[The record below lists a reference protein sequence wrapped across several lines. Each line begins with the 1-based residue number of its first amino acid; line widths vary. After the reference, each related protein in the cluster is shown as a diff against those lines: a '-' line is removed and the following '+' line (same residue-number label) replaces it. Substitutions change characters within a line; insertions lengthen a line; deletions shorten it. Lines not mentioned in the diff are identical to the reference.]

1 MTNIFGADIN
11 DIALGVGIAVA
22 VVMAVLVFFTLRR
35 PLVVK
40 MGLRNIPRRR
50 AQTVLIV
57 FGLTLAT
64 IIVAMSFVTG
74 DTLAISVREAA
85 LDNQRRI
92 DHAIS
97 VADDAETAPGANR
110 LISDQVIDD
119 LRRQF
124 DGDPRVDG
132 VFGIRFV
139 PASVR
144 NLDTRLSEP
153 TFWLIGVD
161 PSDVDRVGAVPDERG
176 GDFAMSGVGANEI
189 VINETTAQQIAAEVG
204 HTLELRIGPRAYEL
218 RVAAVAQDSLIT
230 GQVDDSDSSTGGVAQ
245 IETLRD
251 ALRGVDAVEGWTL
264 VAVASGG
271 SIRGG
276 LDLSDDLDGVLEEYL
291 THRTQEE
298 QQQRTAGR
306 LGEADQ
312 SIYYDP
318 LNLTERLQTNPS
330 KKNAVDGAELLGAVL
345 VLLFLFMGSFSVA
358 AGVLLIFL
366 IFAMLAEERRSEMG
380 MSRAIGMQRDHL
392 IQMFMSEGMVY
403 NLGASVVGVALGLVI
418 TLGMVSFLNSALD
431 AFGFTFTWSVTWQA
445 LVISGGIGLVITFIT
460 MTVSSFRASVLNIV
474 AAIRDLPDTSL
485 SRRKK
490 LSLVGIVTTPLGVGL
505 LPTTLITFPAG
516 SVLLLLLGRTGNRR
530 PPTTS
535 WWLMP
540 AWRLMLW
547 RAEWGMYTTPIG
559 LALLPT
565 LPLTLLLGA
574 LALVFIGMLGGLR
587 ASAVPWLLVPAWKIL
602 TWRPEWWVPLFA
614 GGVGLI
620 LYGLDR
626 ETLFY
631 YSIGGSIAPLGLVML
646 LTRVGLPGRPL
657 WTLASAFVLF
667 FWLSPRA
674 WHNDLFNIDLDGGP
688 ELFVVS
694 GMMMTAAG
702 ALLLVFNLET
712 LVRIF
717 SVGMARAGKY
727 APVLRAAAAYP
738 AASRYRTG
746 MTIAMIALIMFALV
760 NFTVVNSSFN
770 RSTGTDDQLAGY
782 AIQAES
788 TRLEAID
795 DLRAA
800 LSEAG
805 ASDTLGRIRSSGAL
819 TAGPLTGT
827 PVQTL
832 RSERWDPSLN
842 AAILGAGGAPIVDDL
857 SGDEENHAGE
867 VVLLAGDDGFYDG
880 NEIALQARTADYDS
894 DAKVWEELKRGEP
907 VAIISRATVEG
918 GAFAA
923 GDNWR
928 MPSDVDQRASALP
941 RTMLRIGH
949 SAGAKVEV
957 EVIALTPTLAFDAF
971 GPPGEAVAR
980 PSVIVPRAV
989 WDQLIGEASLVR
1001 HLVAVRGGEDSLEV
1015 AQEIESTLLIEAN
1028 DLAGEQE
1035 RNARLTNSFLR
1046 AFQAFIGIGLAA
1058 GLAAL
1063 GVIAVRAVVERRGQ
1077 IGVLRSLGFR
1087 SRMVGLEMLLE
1098 MGFIAFL
1105 GVALGTT
1112 LALALAWRLFDEQTF
1127 GPGISLYIPVGTI
1140 AIFVVGALA
1149 ASLVLTYLPAR
1160 QAART
1165 TIAEALRYE

>member
-1 MTNIFGADIN
+1 MNNIFGADIN

-50 AQTVLIV
+50 AQTVLII

-92 DHAIS
+92 DHAIR

-110 LISDQVIDD
+110 QVADQVIDD

-153 TFWLIGVD
+153 TFWLVGVD
-161 PSDVDRVGAVPDERG
+161 PSDADRVGAVPDERG

-230 GQVDDSDSSTGGVAQ
+230 GQVDDSDSSTGGVAP
-245 IETLRD
+245 IDTLRD

-306 LGEADQ
+306 LGEANP

-330 KKNAVDGAELLGAVL
+330 KKDAVDGAELLGAVL

-474 AAIRDLPDTSL
+474 AAIRDLPDSGGV
-485 SRRKK
+485 RRRRV
-490 LSLVGIVTTPLGVGL
+490 SIPGIVTTPLGIVL
-505 LPTTLITFPAG
+505 LPTILLTFPIGSLIVAFAG
-516 SVLLLLLGRTGNRR
+516 AT
-530 PPTTS
+530 
-535 WWLMP
+535 
-540 AWRLMLW
+540 
-547 RAEWGMYTTPIG
+547 
-559 LALLPT
+559 
-565 LPLTLLLGA
+565 
-574 LALVFIGMLGGLR
+574 GGLR
-587 ASAVPWLLVPAWKIL
+587 ASRVPWLLAPAWQL
-602 TWRPEWWVPLFA
+602 MTWRAEWWPLMLA

-626 ETLFY
+626 EALFF

-667 FWLSPRA
+667 FWLSPRS
-674 WHNDLFNIDLDGGP
+674 WHNDLFNINLDGGP

-805 ASDTLGRIRSSGAL
+805 ASDTLARIRSSGAL

-842 AAILGAGGAPIVDDL
+842 TAIRGAGGAPIVDDL

-880 NEIALQARTADYDS
+880 NEIALQARTADYAS
-894 DAKVWEELKRGEP
+894 DAAVWAALKRGEP

-918 GAFAA
+918 GAFAG
-923 GDNWR
+923 GDDWR
-928 MPSDVDQRASALP
+928 MPSDVDQRAAALP
-941 RTMLRIGH
+941 RTTLRIGH

-957 EVIALTPTLAFDAF
+957 EVIALMPTLAFDAF
-971 GPPGEAVAR
+971 GPPGQADAR
-980 PSVIVPRAV
+980 PAVIVPRAV

>member
-1 MTNIFGADIN
+1 MNNIFGADIN

-92 DHAIS
+92 DHAIR

-110 LISDQVIDD
+110 QVADQVISD
-119 LRRQF
+119 LRQQF
-124 DGDPRVDG
+124 AGDPRVDG

-153 TFWLIGVD
+153 TFWLVGVD

-176 GDFAMSGVGANEI
+176 SEFAMSGVGANEI

-230 GQVDDSDSSTGGVAQ
+230 GQVDDSDSSTGGVVP
-245 IETLRD
+245 IDTLRD

-306 LGEADQ
+306 LGEANP

-330 KKNAVDGAELLGAVL
+330 KKDAVDGAELLGAVL

-474 AAIRDLPDTSL
+474 AAIRDLPDSGGV
-485 SRRKK
+485 RRRRV
-490 LSLVGIVTTPLGVGL
+490 SIPGIATTPLGIVL
-505 LPTTLITFPAG
+505 LPTILLTFPIGSLIVAFAG
-516 SVLLLLLGRTGNRR
+516 AT
-530 PPTTS
+530 
-535 WWLMP
+535 
-540 AWRLMLW
+540 
-547 RAEWGMYTTPIG
+547 
-559 LALLPT
+559 
-565 LPLTLLLGA
+565 
-574 LALVFIGMLGGLR
+574 GGLR
-587 ASAVPWLLVPAWKIL
+587 ASRVPWLLAPAWQL
-602 TWRPEWWVPLFA
+602 MTWRAEWWPLMLA

-667 FWLSPRA
+667 FWLSPRS
-674 WHNDLFNIDLDGGP
+674 WHNDLFNINLDGGP

-717 SVGMARAGKY
+717 SVGMARAGRY

-805 ASDTLGRIRSSGAL
+805 ASDTLARIRSSGAL

-842 AAILGAGGAPIVDDL
+842 TAIRGAGGAPIVDDL

-880 NEIALQARTADYDS
+880 NEIALQARTADYAS
-894 DAKVWEELKRGEP
+894 DAEVWAALKRGDP
-907 VAIISRATVEG
+907 VALVSRATVVG
-918 GAFAA
+918 GAFAD

-928 MPSDVDQRASALP
+928 MPPDVDQRAAALP
-941 RTMLRIGH
+941 RTTLRIGH

-957 EVIALTPTLAFDAF
+957 EVIALTPTLTFDAF
-971 GPPGEAVAR
+971 EPPGEAGAR
-980 PSVIVPRAV
+980 PAVIVPRAV

-1140 AIFVVGALA
+1140 TIFVVGALA

>member
-1 MTNIFGADIN
+1 MNNIFGADIN

-92 DHAIS
+92 DHAIR

-110 LISDQVIDD
+110 QVADQVISD
-119 LRRQF
+119 LRQQF
-124 DGDPRVDG
+124 AGDPRVDG

-153 TFWLIGVD
+153 TFWLVGVD
-161 PSDVDRVGAVPDERG
+161 PSDADRVGAVPDERG
-176 GDFAMSGVGANEI
+176 SEFAMSGVGANEI

-230 GQVDDSDSSTGGVAQ
+230 GQVDDSDSSTGGVVP
-245 IETLRD
+245 IDTLRD
-251 ALRGVDAVEGWTL
+251 ALSGVDAVEGWTL

-298 QQQRTAGR
+298 QQQRTAGQ

-330 KKNAVDGAELLGAVL
+330 KKDAVDGAELLGAVL

-474 AAIRDLPDTSL
+474 AAIRDLPDSGGV
-485 SRRKK
+485 RRRRV
-490 LSLVGIVTTPLGVGL
+490 SIPGIVTTPLGIVL
-505 LPTTLITFPAG
+505 LPTILLTFPIGSLIVAFAG
-516 SVLLLLLGRTGNRR
+516 ATGGLRAARVPWLLA
-530 PPTTS
+530 
-535 WWLMP
+535 P
-540 AWRLMLW
+540 AWQLMTW
-547 RAEWGMYTTPIG
+547 RAEWW
-559 LALLPT
+559 
-565 LPLTLLLGA
+565 PL
-574 LALVFIGMLGGLR
+574 ML
-587 ASAVPWLLVPAWKIL
+587 
-602 TWRPEWWVPLFA
+602 A

-626 ETLFY
+626 EALFF

-667 FWLSPRA
+667 FWLSPRS
-674 WHNDLFNIDLDGGP
+674 WHNDLFNINLDGGP

-805 ASDTLGRIRSSGAL
+805 ASDTLARIRSSGAL

-842 AAILGAGGAPIVDDL
+842 AAIEGAGGAPIVDDL

-880 NEIALQARTADYDS
+880 NEILLQARTADYAS
-894 DAKVWEELKRGEP
+894 DGEVWAALKRGEP

-918 GAFAA
+918 GAFAG
-923 GDNWR
+923 GDDWR

-941 RTMLRIGH
+941 RTTLQIGH

-971 GPPGEAVAR
+971 EPPGEAGAR
-980 PSVIVPRAV
+980 PAVIVPRAV

>member
-1 MTNIFGADIN
+1 MNNIFGADIN

-92 DHAIS
+92 DHAIR

-110 LISDQVIDD
+110 LVSDQVIDD

-176 GDFAMSGVGANEI
+176 GEFAMSGVGANEI

-230 GQVDDSDSSTGGVAQ
+230 GQVDDSDSSTGGVAP
-245 IETLRD
+245 IDTLRD

-306 LGEADQ
+306 LGEADP

-474 AAIRDLPDTSL
+474 AAIRDLPDSGGV
-485 SRRKK
+485 RRRRV
-490 LSLVGIVTTPLGVGL
+490 SIPGIVTTPLGIVL
-505 LPTTLITFPAG
+505 LPTILLTFPIGSLIVAFAG
-516 SVLLLLLGRTGNRR
+516 AT
-530 PPTTS
+530 
-535 WWLMP
+535 
-540 AWRLMLW
+540 
-547 RAEWGMYTTPIG
+547 
-559 LALLPT
+559 
-565 LPLTLLLGA
+565 
-574 LALVFIGMLGGLR
+574 GGLR
-587 ASAVPWLLVPAWKIL
+587 ASRVPWLLAPAWQL
-602 TWRPEWWVPLFA
+602 MTWRAEWWPLMLA

-667 FWLSPRA
+667 FWLSPRS
-674 WHNDLFNIDLDGGP
+674 WHNDLFNINLDGGP

-805 ASDTLGRIRSSGAL
+805 ASDTLARIRSSGAL

-842 AAILGAGGAPIVDDL
+842 AAIEGTGGAPIVDDL

-880 NEIALQARTADYDS
+880 NEIALQARTADYGS
-894 DAKVWEELKRGEP
+894 DAAVWAALKRGEP

-928 MPSDVDQRASALP
+928 MPPDVDQRASALP
-941 RTMLRIGH
+941 RTTLRIGH

-957 EVIALTPTLAFDAF
+957 EVIALTPTLTFDAF
-971 GPPGEAVAR
+971 EPPGEAGAR
-980 PSVIVPRAV
+980 PAVIVPRAV

>member
-1 MTNIFGADIN
+1 MNNIFGADIN

-85 LDNQRRI
+85 LDSQRRI

-110 LISDQVIDD
+110 QVADQVIDD

-124 DGDPRVDG
+124 AGDPRVDG
-132 VFGIRFV
+132 VFGLRFAPV
-139 PASVR
+139 SVR

-153 TFWLIGVD
+153 TFWLVGVD
-161 PSDVDRVGAVPDERG
+161 PADADRVGAVPDERG

-189 VINETTAQQIAAEVG
+189 VINETTAQEVAAEVG
-204 HTLELRIGPRAYEL
+204 HTLALQIGPRAFEL
-218 RVAAVAQDSLIT
+218 RVAAISENSLIT
-230 GQVDDSDSSTGGVAQ
+230 GSINDSAGGVAR
-245 IETLRD
+245 IDTLRD
-251 ALRGVDAVEGWTL
+251 ALRGVEEIEGWSL
-264 VAVASGG
+264 IAIASGG

-276 LDLSDDLDGVLEEYL
+276 LDLSDDLGGVLMRHLE
-291 THRTQEE
+291 H
-298 QQQRTAGR
+298 
-306 LGEADQ
+306 EADAEHQ
-312 SIYYDP
+312 RRVAGQLSEADPAIYYDP
-318 LNLTERLQTNPS
+318 LNLTERLQTDPS
-330 KKNAVDGAELLGAVL
+330 KKDAVDGAELLGAVL

-445 LVISGGIGLVITFIT
+445 LIISGGIGLVITFIT

-474 AAIRDLPDTSL
+474 AAIRDLPDSGGV
-485 SRRKK
+485 RRRRV
-490 LSLVGIVTTPLGVGL
+490 SIPGIVTTPLGIVL
-505 LPTTLITFPAG
+505 LPTILLTFPIGSLIVAFAG
-516 SVLLLLLGRTGNRR
+516 AT
-530 PPTTS
+530 
-535 WWLMP
+535 
-540 AWRLMLW
+540 
-547 RAEWGMYTTPIG
+547 
-559 LALLPT
+559 
-565 LPLTLLLGA
+565 
-574 LALVFIGMLGGLR
+574 GGLR
-587 ASAVPWLLVPAWKIL
+587 ASRVPWLLAPAWQL
-602 TWRPEWWVPLFA
+602 MTWRAEWWPLMLA
-614 GGVGLI
+614 GGVALI

-626 ETLFY
+626 ETLFF

-667 FWLSPRA
+667 FWLSPRS
-674 WHNDLFNIDLDGGP
+674 WHNDLFNIDLSGGP

-712 LVRIF
+712 LVRVF

-805 ASDTLGRIRSSGAL
+805 ASETLGRIRSSGAL

-832 RSERWDPSLN
+832 SSERWDPSLN
-842 AAILGAGGAPIVDDL
+842 AAIVGAGGAPIVDDL
-857 SGDEENHAGE
+857 SGDDENHAGE
-867 VVLLAGDDGFYDG
+867 VVLVAGDDGFYDG
-880 NEIALQARTADYDS
+880 NEIALQARTADYAS
-894 DAKVWEELKRGEP
+894 DAEVWAALKRGEP
-907 VAIISRATVEG
+907 VALISRATVEG
-918 GAFAA
+918 GGFGG
-923 GDNWR
+923 GDSWR
-928 MPSDVDQRASALP
+928 MPSDVDQRAAALP
-941 RTMLRIGH
+941 RTTLQIGH
-949 SAGAKVEV
+949 SAGATVEV
-957 EVIALTPTLAFDAF
+957 EVIALTPTLAFDLF
-971 GPPGEAVAR
+971 GPPGAAGTRPAVY
-980 PSVIVPRAV
+980 VPRAV
-989 WDQLIGEASLVR
+989 WDQLIGEESLVR

-1035 RNARLTNSFLR
+1035 RNQRLTNSFLR

-1127 GPGISLYIPVGTI
+1127 GPGVSLYIPVGTI
-1140 AIFVVGALA
+1140 VIFIVGALA

>member
-1 MTNIFGADIN
+1 MNNIFGADIN

-92 DHAIS
+92 DHAIR

-110 LISDQVIDD
+110 LVADQVIDD

-176 GDFAMSGVGANEI
+176 GGFAMSGVGANEI

-230 GQVDDSDSSTGGVAQ
+230 GQVDDSDSSTGGVAP

-251 ALRGVDAVEGWTL
+251 ALSGVDAVEGWTL

-298 QQQRTAGR
+298 QQRRTAGQ

-330 KKNAVDGAELLGAVL
+330 KKDAVDGAELLGAVL

-474 AAIRDLPDTSL
+474 AAIRDLPDSGGV
-485 SRRKK
+485 RRRRV
-490 LSLVGIVTTPLGVGL
+490 SIPGIVTTPLGIVL
-505 LPTTLITFPAG
+505 LPTILLTFPIGSLIVAFAG
-516 SVLLLLLGRTGNRR
+516 ATVGLRASRVPWLLA
-530 PPTTS
+530 
-535 WWLMP
+535 P
-540 AWRLMLW
+540 AWQLMTW
-547 RAEWGMYTTPIG
+547 RAEWW
-559 LALLPT
+559 
-565 LPLTLLLGA
+565 PL
-574 LALVFIGMLGGLR
+574 ML
-587 ASAVPWLLVPAWKIL
+587 
-602 TWRPEWWVPLFA
+602 A

-620 LYGLDR
+620 FYGLDR
-626 ETLFY
+626 EALFF

-667 FWLSPRA
+667 FWLSPRS
-674 WHNDLFNIDLDGGP
+674 WHNDLFNINLDGGP

-805 ASDTLGRIRSSGAL
+805 ASDTLARIRSSGAL

-832 RSERWDPSLN
+832 RSERWDPNLN
-842 AAILGAGGAPIVDDL
+842 AAIEGASGAPIVDDL

-880 NEIALQARTADYDS
+880 NEIALQARTADYGS
-894 DAKVWEELKRGEP
+894 DGEVWAALKRGDP
-907 VAIISRATVEG
+907 VALISRATVEG

-928 MPSDVDQRASALP
+928 MPPDVDQRASALP
-941 RTMLRIGH
+941 RTTLQIGH

-980 PSVIVPRAV
+980 PAVIVPRAV

-1140 AIFVVGALA
+1140 VIFVVGALA

>member
-1 MTNIFGADIN
+1 MNNIFGADIN

-110 LISDQVIDD
+110 LVSDQVIDD

-161 PSDVDRVGAVPDERG
+161 TSDVDRVGAVPDERG
-176 GDFAMSGVGANEI
+176 GEFAMSGVGANEI

-204 HTLELRIGPRAYEL
+204 HTLELRIGPHAYEL

-230 GQVDDSDSSTGGVAQ
+230 GQVDDSDSSTGGVAP
-245 IETLRD
+245 IDTLRD
-251 ALRGVDAVEGWTL
+251 ALSGVDAVEGWTL

-276 LDLSDDLDGVLEEYL
+276 LDLSDDLDGVLARYL
-291 THRTQEE
+291 DNQAHLE
-298 QQQRTAGR
+298 QQRRTTGQ
-306 LGEADQ
+306 LGESDP
-312 SIYYDP
+312 SIYNDP
-318 LNLTERLQTNPS
+318 LNQTERLQTNPS

-474 AAIRDLPDTSL
+474 AAIRDLPDSGGV
-485 SRRKK
+485 RRRRV
-490 LSLVGIVTTPLGVGL
+490 SIPGIVTTPLGIVL
-505 LPTTLITFPAG
+505 LPTILLTFPIGSLIVAFAG
-516 SVLLLLLGRTGNRR
+516 AT
-530 PPTTS
+530 
-535 WWLMP
+535 
-540 AWRLMLW
+540 
-547 RAEWGMYTTPIG
+547 
-559 LALLPT
+559 
-565 LPLTLLLGA
+565 
-574 LALVFIGMLGGLR
+574 GGLR
-587 ASAVPWLLVPAWKIL
+587 ASRVPWLLAPAWQL
-602 TWRPEWWVPLFA
+602 MTWRAEWWPLMLA

-626 ETLFY
+626 EALFF

-667 FWLSPRA
+667 FWLSPRS

-712 LVRIF
+712 LVRVF

-805 ASDTLGRIRSSGAL
+805 ASETLARIRSSGAL

-842 AAILGAGGAPIVDDL
+842 AAIRGAGGAPIVDDL

-894 DAKVWEELKRGEP
+894 DAEVWAALKRGDP
-907 VAIISRATVEG
+907 VALISRATVEG
-918 GAFAA
+918 GAFAG
-923 GDNWR
+923 GDDWR

-941 RTMLRIGH
+941 RTTLQIGH
-949 SAGAKVEV
+949 SAGATVEV

-971 GPPGEAVAR
+971 GPPGEADAR
-980 PSVIVPRAV
+980 PAVIVPRAI

>member
-1 MTNIFGADIN
+1 M
-11 DIALGVGIAVA
+11 
-22 VVMAVLVFFTLRR
+22 
-35 PLVVK
+35 
-40 MGLRNIPRRR
+40 
-50 AQTVLIV
+50 
-57 FGLTLAT
+57 
-64 IIVAMSFVTG
+64 
-74 DTLAISVREAA
+74 
-85 LDNQRRI
+85 
-92 DHAIS
+92 
-97 VADDAETAPGANR
+97 
-110 LISDQVIDD
+110 
-119 LRRQF
+119 
-124 DGDPRVDG
+124 
-132 VFGIRFV
+132 
-139 PASVR
+139 
-144 NLDTRLSEP
+144 
-153 TFWLIGVD
+153 
-161 PSDVDRVGAVPDERG
+161 
-176 GDFAMSGVGANEI
+176 
-189 VINETTAQQIAAEVG
+189 
-204 HTLELRIGPRAYEL
+204 
-218 RVAAVAQDSLIT
+218 
-230 GQVDDSDSSTGGVAQ
+230 
-245 IETLRD
+245 
-251 ALRGVDAVEGWTL
+251 
-264 VAVASGG
+264 
-271 SIRGG
+271 
-276 LDLSDDLDGVLEEYL
+276 
-291 THRTQEE
+291 
-298 QQQRTAGR
+298 
-306 LGEADQ
+306 
-312 SIYYDP
+312 
-318 LNLTERLQTNPS
+318 
-330 KKNAVDGAELLGAVL
+330 DGAELLGAVL

-474 AAIRDLPDTSL
+474 AAIRDLPDSGGV
-485 SRRKK
+485 RRRRV
-490 LSLVGIVTTPLGVGL
+490 SIPGIVTTPLGVVL
-505 LPTTLITFPAG
+505 LPTILLTFPIGSLIVAFAG
-516 SVLLLLLGRTGNRR
+516 AT
-530 PPTTS
+530 
-535 WWLMP
+535 
-540 AWRLMLW
+540 
-547 RAEWGMYTTPIG
+547 
-559 LALLPT
+559 
-565 LPLTLLLGA
+565 
-574 LALVFIGMLGGLR
+574 GGLR
-587 ASAVPWLLVPAWKIL
+587 ASRVPWLLAPAWQL
-602 TWRPEWWVPLFA
+602 MTWRAEWWPLMLA

-626 ETLFY
+626 EALFF

-667 FWLSPRA
+667 FWLSPRS
-674 WHNDLFNIDLDGGP
+674 WHNDLFNINLDGGP

-805 ASDTLGRIRSSGAL
+805 ASDTLARIRSSGAL

-842 AAILGAGGAPIVDDL
+842 AAIEGAGGAPIVDDL

-867 VVLLAGDDGFYDG
+867 VVLLAGDDGFYNG
-880 NEIALQARTADYDS
+880 NEIALQARTADYAS
-894 DAKVWEELKRGEP
+894 DAAVWAALKRGDP
-907 VAIISRATVEG
+907 VALISRATVEG
-918 GAFAA
+918 GAFAG

-941 RTMLRIGH
+941 RTTLQIGH

-980 PSVIVPRAV
+980 PAVIVPRVV

>member
-1 MTNIFGADIN
+1 MNNIFGADIN

-97 VADDAETAPGANR
+97 VANDAETAPGANR
-110 LISDQVIDD
+110 LVADQVIDD
-119 LRRQF
+119 LRQQF

-132 VFGIRFV
+132 VFGIRFAPV
-139 PASVR
+139 SVR

-153 TFWLIGVD
+153 TFWLVGVD
-161 PSDVDRVGAVPDERG
+161 PADADRVGAVPDERG
-176 GDFAMSGVGANEI
+176 GEFAMSGVGANEI
-189 VINETTAQQIAAEVG
+189 VVNETTAQQVAAEVG
-204 HTLELRIGPRAYEL
+204 HTLALQIGPRVYEL
-218 RVAAVAQDSLIT
+218 RVAAIVEDSLIT
-230 GQVDDSDSSTGGVAQ
+230 GQVDDSDNSTGGVVP
-245 IETLRD
+245 ISTLRD
-251 ALRGVDAVEGWTL
+251 ALQGVDEVEGWTL

-271 SIRGG
+271 SISGG
-276 LDLSDDLDGVLEEYL
+276 LDLSDDLGVVLMGYLE
-291 THRTQEE
+291 H
-298 QQQRTAGR
+298 
-306 LGEADQ
+306 EADAEHRQ
-312 SIYYDP
+312 RVAGQLSEADPAIYYDP
-318 LNLTERLQTNPS
+318 LNLTERLQTDPS
-330 KKNAVDGAELLGAVL
+330 KKDAVDGAELLGAVL

-445 LVISGGIGLVITFIT
+445 LIISGGIGLVITFIT

-474 AAIRDLPDTSL
+474 AAIRDLPDSGGV
-485 SRRKK
+485 RRRRV
-490 LSLVGIVTTPLGVGL
+490 SFWGI
-505 LPTTLITFPAG
+505 F
-516 SVLLLLLGRTGNRR
+516 
-530 PPTTS
+530 
-535 WWLMP
+535 
-540 AWRLMLW
+540 
-547 RAEWGMYTTPIG
+547 TTPIG
-559 LALLPT
+559 IVLLPT
-565 LPLTLLLGA
+565 ILLTFPIGSLIVAFAGA
-574 LALVFIGMLGGLR
+574 TGGLR
-587 ASAVPWLLVPAWKIL
+587 ASRVPWLLAPAWQL
-602 TWRPEWWVPLFA
+602 MTWRAEWWPLMLA
-614 GGVGLI
+614 GGVALI

-667 FWLSPRA
+667 FWLSPRS
-674 WHNDLFNIDLDGGP
+674 WHNDLFDIDLSGGP

-712 LVRIF
+712 LVRVF

-795 DLRAA
+795 DLPTA

-832 RSERWDPSLN
+832 SSERWDPSLN
-842 AAILGAGGAPIVDDL
+842 TAVRGAGGAPIVDDL

-867 VVLLAGDDGFYDG
+867 VVLVAGDDSFYDG
-880 NEIALQARTADYDS
+880 NEIALQARTADYAS
-894 DAKVWEELKRGEP
+894 DAEVWAALKRGEP
-907 VAIISRATVEG
+907 VALISRATVEG
-918 GAFAA
+918 GGFGG
-923 GDNWR
+923 GDSWR
-928 MPSDVDQRASALP
+928 MPSDVNQRASALP
-941 RTMLRIGH
+941 RTTLQIGH
-949 SAGAKVEV
+949 SAGAKVAV

-971 GPPGEAVAR
+971 GEPGAPGAR
-980 PSVIVPRAV
+980 PTVIVPRAV
-989 WDQLIGEASLVR
+989 WDQLIGEESLVR

-1035 RNARLTNSFLR
+1035 RNQRLTNSFLR

-1127 GPGISLYIPVGTI
+1127 GPGVSLYIPVGTI
-1140 AIFVVGALA
+1140 VIFIVGALA

>member
-1 MTNIFGADIN
+1 MNNIFGADIN

-92 DHAIS
+92 DHAIR

-110 LISDQVIDD
+110 QVADQVIDD

-176 GDFAMSGVGANEI
+176 GEFAMSGVGANEI

-230 GQVDDSDSSTGGVAQ
+230 GQVDDSDSSTGGVVP
-245 IETLRD
+245 IDTLRD

-276 LDLSDDLDGVLEEYL
+276 LDLSDDLGGVLEEYL

-306 LGEADQ
+306 LGDADP

-330 KKNAVDGAELLGAVL
+330 KKDAVDGAELLGAVL

-474 AAIRDLPDTSL
+474 AAIRDLPDSGGV
-485 SRRKK
+485 RRRRV
-490 LSLVGIVTTPLGVGL
+490 SIPGIVTTPLGIVL
-505 LPTTLITFPAG
+505 LPTILLTFPIGSLIVAFAG
-516 SVLLLLLGRTGNRR
+516 AT
-530 PPTTS
+530 
-535 WWLMP
+535 
-540 AWRLMLW
+540 
-547 RAEWGMYTTPIG
+547 
-559 LALLPT
+559 
-565 LPLTLLLGA
+565 
-574 LALVFIGMLGGLR
+574 GGLR
-587 ASAVPWLLVPAWKIL
+587 ASRVPWLLAPAWQL
-602 TWRPEWWVPLFA
+602 MTWRAEWWPLMLA

-667 FWLSPRA
+667 FWLSPRS
-674 WHNDLFNIDLDGGP
+674 WHNDLFNINLDGGP

-805 ASDTLGRIRSSGAL
+805 ANSTLGRIRSSGAL

-842 AAILGAGGAPIVDDL
+842 AAIRGAGGAPIVDDL

-880 NEIALQARTADYDS
+880 NEIALQARTADYGS
-894 DAKVWEELKRGEP
+894 DGEVWAALKRGDP
-907 VAIISRATVEG
+907 VALISRATVEG
-918 GAFAA
+918 GAFAG
-923 GDNWR
+923 GDDWR
-928 MPSDVDQRASALP
+928 MPSDVDQRAAALP
-941 RTMLRIGH
+941 RTTLRIGH

-957 EVIALTPTLAFDAF
+957 EVIALTPTLTFDAF
-971 GPPGEAVAR
+971 EPPGEAGAR
-980 PSVIVPRAV
+980 PAVIVPRAV

>member
-230 GQVDDSDSSTGGVAQ
+230 GQVDDSDSSTGGVAP

-251 ALRGVDAVEGWTL
+251 ALSGVDAVEGWTL

-276 LDLSDDLDGVLEEYL
+276 LDLSDDLDGVLARYL
-291 THRTQEE
+291 KNQAHLE
-298 QQQRTAGR
+298 QQRRTTGQ
-306 LGEADQ
+306 LGESDP
-312 SIYYDP
+312 SIYNDP
-318 LNLTERLQTNPS
+318 LNQTERLQTNPS
-330 KKNAVDGAELLGAVL
+330 KKDAVDGAELLGAVL

-474 AAIRDLPDTSL
+474 AAIRDLPDSGGV
-485 SRRKK
+485 RRRRV
-490 LSLVGIVTTPLGVGL
+490 SIPGIVTTPLGIVL
-505 LPTTLITFPAG
+505 LPTILLTFPIGSLIVAFAG
-516 SVLLLLLGRTGNRR
+516 ATGGLSASRVPWLLA
-530 PPTTS
+530 
-535 WWLMP
+535 P
-540 AWRLMLW
+540 AWQLMTW
-547 RAEWGMYTTPIG
+547 RAEWW
-559 LALLPT
+559 
-565 LPLTLLLGA
+565 PL
-574 LALVFIGMLGGLR
+574 ML
-587 ASAVPWLLVPAWKIL
+587 
-602 TWRPEWWVPLFA
+602 A

-626 ETLFY
+626 ETLFF